1 MRLTTKYLLVH
12 QPTHILNAKGQE
24 RLKMGK
30 EHDTSVFVCDM
41 CICVSIDACVM
52 CVWRRVCVFLN
63 WRLCQAAAGCECAAR
78 VPALASCPPQLC
90 LACQRG
96 NTNLCLLLW
105 TTFLIFWSDSCKEE
119 WVQQVE
125 VKICERI
132 EKSRCGARRMSKSLV
147 SGIQTFGQR
156 FRVFFESF
164 SSCPNL
170 VFVIISKESLIF
182 HSLENRDRSIVVK
195 QGLSERSDIC
205 QVGWLKVWYCF

>member
-30 EHDTSVFVCDM
+30 EHDTSVFVCNM
-41 CICVSIDACVM
+41 CIYVCFCWWVCDVCM
-52 CVWRRVCVFLN
+52 KTCVFLN

-132 EKSRCGARRMSKSLV
+132 EKSICGARRMSKSLV
-147 SGIQTFGQR
+147 SRNSNIW
-156 FRVFFESF
+156 
-164 SSCPNL
+164 
-170 VFVIISKESLIF
+170 SKI
-182 HSLENRDRSIVVK
+182 
-195 QGLSERSDIC
+195 
-205 QVGWLKVWYCF
+205 